1 MNTVKAHSLGRLCN
15 FLALD
20 LALTAPSILESKSKS
35 KIKSKSKKRQSSQ
48 GRATAGYLLI
58 EYLIYIAVLAV
69 VMEVAF
75 SAFYRCLDNSRDL
88 ARNSEDI
95 LRVLRVGE
103 VWRADIRGAVAAP
116 RIIVEGN
123 VSACE
128 IPQTNNLIVYV
139 SGNGSIWRKQGEGA
153 PREVLPRVKASRILK
168 DSRQNVISWRWE
180 IELATRKKVVRLR
193 PLFSFEAV
201 PGRPMP

>member
-1 MNTVKAHSLGRLCN
+1 MNPTMEQTITGPR
-15 FLALD
+15 
-20 LALTAPSILESKSKS
+20 
-35 KIKSKSKKRQSSQ
+35 
-48 GRATAGYLLI
+48 GGYLLI

-103 VWRADIRGAVAAP
+103 VWRADIRGAVAPP

-123 VSACE
+123 LSACE
-128 IPQTNNLIVYV
+128 IPQTNSLIVYL
-139 SGNGSIWRKQGEGA
+139 SGDGSVWRKQGEAA

-168 DSRQNVISWRWE
+168 DAHKDVTSWRWE
-180 IELATRKKVVRLR
+180 LELATRKKVVRLR
-193 PLFSFEAV
+193 PLFTFEAV
-201 PGRPMP
+201 PAHPMP